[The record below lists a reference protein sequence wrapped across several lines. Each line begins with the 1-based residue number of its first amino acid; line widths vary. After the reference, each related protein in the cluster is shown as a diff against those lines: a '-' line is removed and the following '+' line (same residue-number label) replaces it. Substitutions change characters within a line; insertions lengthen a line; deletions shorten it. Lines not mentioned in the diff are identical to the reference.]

1 MKLDCTFLTMD
12 EAIEKAQRSLEVP
25 NPQTAI
31 AGGDSTIIE
40 LTPPNNFDFFW
51 LKILAISGAI
61 VGLTYYGL
69 TQRIREYEV

>member
-1 MKLDCTFLTMD
+1 MD
-12 EAIEKAQRSLEVP
+12 VNIDAFNEAIEKAQRSLEVP